1 MKINISFDEFKKNHS
16 NNKHQV
22 LFKSRSCKEYYKVE
36 NLFKFL
42 LAEKNSFIFESVE
55 KGKIKGRYTII
66 GLNPDKIWDIN
77 KNTATISSFGK
88 KTKIKVKPLF
98 FINKLIKEFNIKI
111 PKQLPFMSSMLV
123 GYFSYDVIRYI
134 ENIPDQTKDDL
145 KIPDVRLSRP
155 KNLVIYDNFKKK
167 IHYIENVYSDTRIKD
182 YKETYN
188 SIISK
193 FVLFENYENITIPEK
208 FTFKKNKNL
217 VKSNISKQK
226 FKSLVEKA
234 KKYIKR
240 GDIFQVVLSQRFE
253 RRIEKR
259 PIEIYN
265 YLRKSNPSPF
275 MFYFNYDDFN
285 ILGSSPEILVRLRKG
300 EVTIRPIAGTRPRG
314 RTFKE
319 DKKYELD
326 LLKDKKELAE
336 HLMLLD
342 LGRNDVGKVSEINS
356 VKVNEKFK
364 VERYSHVMHIV
375 SNVVG
380 KFNNKF
386 SLFETL
392 LSGFPAGTVSGA
404 PKIRAMEIIDE
415 LEKNKRKLYA
425 GGIGYFTP
433 NGEFDTCIA
442 LRTALIKNNKFYVQA
457 GAGIVADSK
466 ADKEY
471 AETVNKAKA
480 LMKAIDWMKILLIDN
495 YDSFTYNL
503 YHYISNFNNNVDVV
517 RNDKIDSKII
527 LRKKYSKIVIS
538 PGPGNPNQ
546 AGNCLKIVKDVY
558 KKIPILGVCLGHQI
572 IGQVFG
578 GRIVNAKNLMHGKTS
593 KIKHQKKG
601 LFKNIQNNFE
611 ATRYHSLIVDRKS
624 FPKNLVITAETK
636 NKTIMGLMHKD
647 FNIHGFQFHPESI
660 STKIGMKL
668 IKNFIAN

>member
-1 MKINISFDEFKKNHS
+1 MKINKSFKEYKINHS
-16 NNKHQV
+16 KNIHQI
-22 LFKSRSCKEYYKVE
+22 LFRSRSCKNYYKVE

-55 KGKIKGRYTII
+55 KGTVKGRYTII

-77 KNTATISSFGK
+77 KDIITLNNSGK
-88 KTKIKVKPLF
+88 KSKIKADPLKYV
-98 FINKLIKEFNIKI
+98 NKLIKNFNIKI
-111 PKQLPFMSSMLV
+111 PKQLPSMASMLV
-123 GYFSYDVIRYI
+123 GYFSYDVIRYV
-134 ENIPDQTKDDL
+134 EKIPNNCKDDL

-155 KNLVIYDNFKKK
+155 KNLIIYDNLKK
-167 IHYIENVYSDTRIKD
+167 IIYYIENVYADTKIKN
-182 YKETYN
+182 YKEHYD
-188 SIISK
+188 SINKK
-193 FVLFENYENITIPEK
+193 FDLYEDFENITLPDQ
-208 FTFKKNKNL
+208 FTYKPNKNSI
-217 VKSNISKQK
+217 KSNTTKVK
-226 FKSLVEKA
+226 FKSLVKKA
-234 KKYIKR
+234 KSYIEK

-253 RRIEKR
+253 RKFNKK

-275 MFYFNYDDFN
+275 MFYFNYKDFN

-314 RTFKE
+314 KNNKE

-342 LGRNDVGKVSEINS
+342 LGRNDVGKVSKINS
-356 VKVNEKFK
+356 VKVTEKFK

-375 SNVVG
+375 SNVIG

-466 ADKEY
+466 PEKEY
-471 AETVNKAKA
+471 AETINKAKA
-480 LMKAIDWMKILLIDN
+480 LMKA
-495 YDSFTYNL
+495 
-503 YHYISNFNNNVDVV
+503 VD
-517 RNDKIDSKII
+517 
-527 LRKKYSKIVIS
+527 
-538 PGPGNPNQ
+538 
-546 AGNCLKIVKDVY
+546 
-558 KKIPILGVCLGHQI
+558 
-572 IGQVFG
+572 
-578 GRIVNAKNLMHGKTS
+578 
-593 KIKHQKKG
+593 
-601 LFKNIQNNFE
+601 
-611 ATRYHSLIVDRKS
+611 
-624 FPKNLVITAETK
+624 
-636 NKTIMGLMHKD
+636 
-647 FNIHGFQFHPESI
+647 
-660 STKIGMKL
+660 
-668 IKNFIAN
+668 